1 MSSLEY
7 NFEHL
12 YLKGVI
18 LPHQSSPGAYRK
30 GILVKNTEKNN
41 ELYLAYLNKK
51 NYDVFGSDGLY
62 FGRIDA
68 SEMPYSSN
76 EFFNLAS
83 RIIDSIEANSI
94 AYEMPQI
101 NLRMRERD
109 DFTAEKKLEELINSC
124 FNKSFI

>member
-18 LPHQSSPGAYRK
+18 LPHQSSLGAYRK

-41 ELYLAYLNKK
+41 ELYLAYIDKK

-62 FGRIDA
+62 LGRIDA